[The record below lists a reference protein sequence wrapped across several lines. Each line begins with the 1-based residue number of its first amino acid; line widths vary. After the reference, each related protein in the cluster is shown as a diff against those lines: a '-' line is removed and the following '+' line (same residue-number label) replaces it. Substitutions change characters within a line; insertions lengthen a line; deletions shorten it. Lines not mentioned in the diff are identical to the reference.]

1 MASRPG
7 TIADAPDAHAAA
19 AEAAGA
25 GEAAQSTVASAGAA
39 DAFGRLY
46 SIVARLR
53 APDGCPWDR
62 EQSPPSLRGSVVEEA
77 YELVEAID
85 EADPPHVAEE
95 AGDLFL
101 LATMICYMHEQKGAF
116 SVADSLRGIGDK
128 LIRRHPHV
136 FGEAVAETPDAVL
149 KQWDEIKEKVE
160 GRRKKDSVLDAVSRA
175 LPPLERAY
183 KLQKKAAKVGFD
195 WSRSSEVWAKFR
207 EELGEAE
214 QACEALG
221 AEGATA
227 GTEDAAVDPGE
238 AARRSALEEELGD
251 LLFSAVNISRFLH
264 VDPAIA
270 LHSANEK
277 FSRRFRQVE
286 KRMAESGK
294 EMSAENMGLMD
305 ELWNEAKRATEGKA
319 RR

>member
-1 MASRPG
+1 MQDDTTG
-7 TIADAPDAHAAA
+7 TAIGGATGAG
-19 AEAAGA
+19 AEAAVG
-25 GEAAQSTVASAGAA
+25 TGAA
-39 DAFGRLY
+39 AAFGRLY

-62 EQSPPSLRGSVVEEA
+62 EQTPPSLRGSVVEEA

-128 LIRRHPHV
+128 LVRRHPHV
-136 FGEAVAETPDAVL
+136 FGEAIAETPDAVL
-149 KQWDEIKEKVE
+149 KQWDEIKEKLE

-195 WSRSSEVWAKFR
+195 WARAGDVWAKLR
-207 EELGEAE
+207 EELAESE
-214 QACEALG
+214 QACEALAAG
-221 AEGATA
+221 GGAAEAAEAAEGTA
-227 GTEDAAVDPGE
+227 GRA
-238 AARRSALEEELGD
+238 ALEEELGD
-251 LLFSAVNISRFLH
+251 LLFSVVNISRFLH

-277 FSRRFRQVE
+277 FSRRFRRVE

-305 ELWNEAKRATEGKA
+305 GLWNEAKSAERA
-319 RR
+319 